1 MIRRYLSRRHWL
13 IGASWS
19 DSCSSTVVKG
29 AQLQA
34 TAPPLNF
41 PYRPKQGKE
50 LARTLIAG
58 DRLLTVPVEGG
69 ASRLKR
75 SPQNLSEIMI
85 SDHGA
90 WRREHLG
97 AWNAVYGKTPFF
109 PYLYPLIEEAYE
121 NNSHRSLAEFNDAL
135 WKIALDFIRAD
146 ETLSAVRE
154 MAHTNPE
161 RLEAIKTELTT
172 KVNLN
177 YSIFDAIFRLGKNVI
192 FLL

>member
-1 MIRRYLSRRHWL
+1 MAQTLLS
-13 IGASWS
+13 
-19 DSCSSTVVKG
+19 DE
-29 AQLQA
+29 
-34 TAPPLNF
+34 
-41 PYRPKQGKE
+41 PYRPRQGKE

-58 DRLLTVPVEGG
+58 DRLLSVPVEGG

-75 SPQNLSEIMI
+75 LPQGLAEIMI

-109 PYLYPLIEEAYE
+109 PYLYPLIEEAYA
-121 NNSHRSLAEFNDAL
+121 NHSHGSLSEFNDAL
-135 WKIALDFIRAD
+135 WKIALDFIQAD

-154 MAHTNPE
+154 LADHNPD
-161 RLEAIKTELTT
+161 RLEEIRKELTT